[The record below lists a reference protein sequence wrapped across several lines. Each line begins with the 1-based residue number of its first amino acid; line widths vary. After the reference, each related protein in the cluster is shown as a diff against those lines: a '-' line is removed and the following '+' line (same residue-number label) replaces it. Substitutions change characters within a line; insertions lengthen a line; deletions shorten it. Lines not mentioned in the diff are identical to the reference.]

1 MSSAGAP
8 LGNKNAA
15 KGKLF
20 YDQLRKIAV
29 QEPEKLRRIAEGLF
43 EAAEAREP
51 WAVKEL
57 IDRLDGK
64 PVQAQEISGAD
75 GSPLSGIQV
84 SFVMPDATNHQD

>member
-1 MSSAGAP
+1 MNGGAP

-15 KGKLF
+15 KGKIF

-29 QEPEKLRRIAEGLF
+29 QEPQKLREVAEGLF
-43 EAAEAREP
+43 EAARAMEP

-64 PVQAQEISGAD
+64 AVQQTELTGQD
-75 GSPLSGIQV
+75 GEPLLTGIQV
-84 SFVMPDATNHQD
+84 TFVRPDAINN

>member
-15 KGKLF
+15 KGKMF

-51 WAVKEL
+51 WA
-57 IDRLDGK
+57 DGK
-64 PVQAQEISGAD
+64 PVQAQEITGAD
-75 GSPLSGIQV
+75 GEPLSGIQV
-84 SFVMPDATNHQD
+84 SFVMPDER